1 MIRCVANAL
10 SNRPEVESRGL
21 VVQKNTIVSLW
32 RAVDDGEAVKGLR
45 AVESDVSATP
55 RAVAKK
61 DNQKRLWRNA
71 RDA

>member
-1 MIRCVANAL
+1 MKLKA
-10 SNRPEVESRGL
+10 EVLLYR
-21 VVQKNTIVSLW
+21 KTIVSLW